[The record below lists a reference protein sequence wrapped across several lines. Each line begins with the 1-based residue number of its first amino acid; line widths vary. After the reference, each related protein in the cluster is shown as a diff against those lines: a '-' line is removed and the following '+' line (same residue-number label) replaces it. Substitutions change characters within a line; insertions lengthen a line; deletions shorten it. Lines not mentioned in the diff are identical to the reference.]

1 MSDSETDADSQF
13 VGDMVEEY
21 ESDWLSCTV
30 RLSVPVPV
38 TVRLPLRDGE
48 TVNVNWSVR
57 LFVIGK
63 AIETLTE
70 RSTVAEMVNVPEWS
84 LDCEHDAV
92 IVLSELPVLDS
103 DCVNVRRREET
114 VTQSKTIT
122 TYHCLFM
129 EI

>member
-1 MSDSETDADSQF
+1 
-13 VGDMVEEY
+13 
-21 ESDWLSCTV
+21 
-30 RLSVPVPV
+30 
-38 TVRLPLRDGE
+38 LPLRDGE